1 MKSKLLFIASASV
14 FTLGLV
20 SLGVGWKGTASVT
33 LASPLGS
40 SSLQFCGSASGGWA
54 LAGIS
59 GILLGIVLA
68 VAALVS
74 LIVRSPA
81 Q

>member
-1 MKSKLLFIASASV
+1 MKPKLLFLASTAT
-14 FTLGLV
+14 FALGLV

-33 LASPLGS
+33 VASPLGS
-40 SSLQFCGSASGGWA
+40 SSLQFCGSAGGGWA

-59 GILLGIVLA
+59 GVLLGIVLG
-68 VAALVS
+68 VVALVS
-74 LIVRSPA
+74 SIARRTA

>member
-1 MKSKLLFIASASV
+1 MRSKLLFIASALIFV
-14 FTLGLV
+14 LGLV
-20 SLGVGWKGTASVT
+20 SLGVGWKGTASIT

-54 LAGIS
+54 LVGIS
-59 GILLGIVLA
+59 GILLGIALA
-68 VAALVS
+68 VVALVS
-74 LIVRSPA
+74 LTVRSAA